1 MKFFITLLLAFG
13 NLGSA
18 KSLKGCFLKSYGL
31 WQAGFT
37 SESVPEGLDWVDEC
51 FFVFEDYLD
60 ESSYKA
66 VRAVIGSLS
75 KLYGIYDY
83 KATAKRIQLLMML
96 AVDIYTSYSKDGKLH
111 YGFADIT
118 DEENIVKYLDQMFIN
133 DKKTTKRIWDVLKK
147 IAAEG
152 FEYFSDFYESLKSSD
167 YWGKTKKFFTENSY
181 FQGGYDFFEDLGKRN
196 SDL

>member
-18 KSLKGCFLKSYGL
+18 RSLKGCFLKSYEL

-37 SESVPEGLDWVDEC
+37 SESVPEGLGWVDEC

-66 VRAVIGSLS
+66 VRLVIGSLNR
-75 KLYGIYDY
+75 LYRIYDY
-83 KATAKRIQLLMML
+83 KATAKRIQLLVML

-118 DEENIVKYLDQMFIN
+118 NEENIVKYLDQMLLN
-133 DKKTTKRIWDVLKK
+133 DKKTTKMIWDFLKK
-147 IAAEG
+147 IASEG
-152 FEYFSDFYESLKSSD
+152 LECFSDFYESLKSSH
-167 YWGKTKKFFTENSY
+167 YWQKTKKFFTGNSY
-181 FQGGYDFFEDLGKRN
+181 FQGYGFFGDLRKRN

>member
-1 MKFFITLLLAFG
+1 MKFFITLILAFG
-13 NLGSA
+13 NLGSV
-18 KSLKGCFLKSYGL
+18 KSLKGCFLKSYEL

-37 SESVPEGLDWVDEC
+37 IESVPEGLGWVDEC

-75 KLYGIYDY
+75 KLHDC
-83 KATAKRIQLLMML
+83 KATAKRVQLLVMI

-118 DEENIVKYLDQMFIN
+118 DEENIVKYLDQMFID

-147 IAAEG
+147 IGAEG
-152 FEYFSDFYESLKSSD
+152 FDYLSDFYESLKSSH
-167 YWGKTKKFFTENSY
+167 YWEKTKKFFTENSY
-181 FQGGYDFFEDLGKRN
+181 FQGGYDFFKDLEKCN